1 MSLDV
6 NNPKPTRIGSLR
18 LIDLKR
24 IQRQGSLSVA
34 EARIRNMLKF
44 VSAIIFEALANPLLY
59 LVSVGIG
66 IGALVDENLG
76 EAGLGGVSYLTFIA
90 PALLATTAIT
100 GAMDE
105 VVFPCMDGFRW
116 QKTFYAMNSTPL
128 TPRQIA
134 SGVFLSAMTR
144 TIFAVT
150 CYWVLLYLFGAL
162 DSPRSWLAIPTAILA
177 GAGFGALMLG
187 FASFIDNEDLFMTII
202 NRMVI
207 MPMFLFSGTF
217 YPLTNMPIYI
227 QPIGWISPLWH
238 ATELGRFLT
247 YDYPISLTM
256 AIIHIAVMLVLLVT
270 GLLWAFRNFER
281 RLEK

>member
-1 MSLDV
+1 
-6 NNPKPTRIGSLR
+6 
-18 LIDLKR
+18 
-24 IQRQGSLSVA
+24 
-34 EARIRNMLKF
+34 
-44 VSAIIFEALANPLLY
+44 
-59 LVSVGIG
+59 
-66 IGALVDENLG
+66 
-76 EAGLGGVSYLTFIA
+76 
-90 PALLATTAIT
+90 
-100 GAMDE
+100 
-105 VVFPCMDGFRW
+105 
-116 QKTFYAMNSTPL
+116 
-128 TPRQIA
+128 
-134 SGVFLSAMTR
+134 
-144 TIFAVT
+144 
-150 CYWVLLYLFGAL
+150 
-162 DSPRSWLAIPTAILA
+162 
-177 GAGFGALMLG
+177 MLG

-247 YDYPISLTM
+247 YDYPISLNM

>member
-1 MSLDV
+1 MERDSLS
-6 NNPKPTRIGSLR
+6 RYSRMGSTK
-18 LIDLKR
+18 LIDTARIKR
-24 IQRQGSLSVA
+24 NGAFSVA
-34 EARIRNMLKF
+34 EARLRNMIKF
-44 VSAIIFEALANPLLY
+44 VAAIVFDALGNPLLY
-59 LVSVGIG
+59 LVSVGVG
-66 IGALVDENLG
+66 IGALVDKNLG
-76 EAGLGGVSYLTFIA
+76 SEGIGGVSYLTFIA

-116 QKTFYAMNSTPL
+116 QKTFFAMNATPL

-134 SGVFLSAMTR
+134 LGVFYSAMSR
-144 TIFAVT
+144 TIFAVG

-162 DSPRSWLAIPTAILA
+162 DSTRSWLAIPTAIFA

-187 FASFIDNEDLFMTII
+187 FASFIDNEDLFMTIV

-217 YPLTNMPIYI
+217 YPLTNMPIFL

-238 ATELGRFLT
+238 ATELGRYLT
-247 YDYPISLTM
+247 YDYPITPVMAVVHLAVM
-256 AIIHIAVMLVLLVT
+256 AILLVS
-270 GLLWAFRNFER
+270 GLLWAFKNFER
-281 RLEK
+281 RLAK

>member
-1 MSLDV
+1 
-6 NNPKPTRIGSLR
+6 
-18 LIDLKR
+18 
-24 IQRQGSLSVA
+24 
-34 EARIRNMLKF
+34 
-44 VSAIIFEALANPLLY
+44 
-59 LVSVGIG
+59 
-66 IGALVDENLG
+66 
-76 EAGLGGVSYLTFIA
+76 
-90 PALLATTAIT
+90 
-100 GAMDE
+100 
-105 VVFPCMDGFRW
+105 
-116 QKTFYAMNSTPL
+116 
-128 TPRQIA
+128 QIA

-187 FASFIDNEDLFMTII
+187 FASFIENEDLFMTII

-256 AIIHIAVMLVLLVT
+256 AIIHIGVMLVLLVT